1 MLNLIPEL
9 FFILHNLHISYF
21 PWPKIQ
27 RNNSLKQGSETKYLI
42 LDIAIIMFSFEYTT
56 SSKSVMGYILKIAK
70 PNAFWMDNSFE
81 TTTLAL
87 SLSINLP

>member
-1 MLNLIPEL
+1 
-9 FFILHNLHISYF
+9 
-21 PWPKIQ
+21 
-27 RNNSLKQGSETKYLI
+27 
-42 LDIAIIMFSFEYTT
+42 MFSFEYTT

-87 SLSINLP
+87 SQSIYPNSLQRTST